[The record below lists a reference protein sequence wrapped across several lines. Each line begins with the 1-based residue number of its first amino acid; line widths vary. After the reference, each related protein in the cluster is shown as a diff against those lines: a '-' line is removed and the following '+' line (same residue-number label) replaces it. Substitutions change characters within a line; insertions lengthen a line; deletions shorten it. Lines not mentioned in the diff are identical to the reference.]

1 MPKNMP
7 ETTRIEYSNEENTRS
22 YSEKISDLRRNDK
35 NINDNVKLR
44 DQYFKIIEDT
54 GYSKNRNEEYLDIQ
68 VPFSA
73 LENRKLEENMSP
85 EDRAILQQERR
96 NDPTI
101 DDIYEDEELANYQY
115 HENIKD
121 DFEDIL
127 SSIDKDSEEYQ
138 DIEKVENLITKLTN
152 SDSIEL
158 YEFDD
163 FDITLDNPNLDE
175 NVYLQFKGE
184 NNNYVIDYQN
194 FVEKNDERLKTDD
207 YKEMKNIENNNESTN
222 SIGSITKNNKLE
234 IEYDE
239 YKDKAINIVE
249 NFPEDIHKIERELE
263 NYDFAS
269 EKYYEYLKDKY
280 TDFNQYLKDN
290 NISNPYEKYS
300 EDLIKNTKAY
310 SDIRLKMEE
319 IDDEHFSQH
328 GEHLSNYIYDDEEIK
343 STSQNLQK
351 LKSVELEKNVISLLP
366 KDQQENNYRETLSR
380 LDKNKST
387 LKEDLK
393 SYMSNIK
400 IDNAINSVKHHF
412 ENIKV
417 KAEDIHKT
425 FKDLGSWN
433 TENKYVKNIN
443 DVVDKI
449 KNLSQKNENKIDL
462 NDPELL
468 KKLETKFKE
477 SNDYINKIENINLQ
491 DQKLKD
497 NHLNYLSNSLE
508 ISNPTLA
515 KETNTITESLS
526 DLSKEDKLNLYNHS
540 KDIESITHDLNFHK
554 PEDIKTIVETHK
566 LTNAIE
572 KDLGKSTV
580 DESRKDYLVSN
591 VKKPAINES
600 FSDNPKLKSYMNNS
614 NDFIQNTSRSDLK
627 KYQERGNVEI
637 NKINDNKKANTLK
650 NNDLLQRYNKQEVK
664 QNTNNTS
671 LAEENT
677 NEKQQQ
683 TKKQGI
689 QIR

>member
-1 MPKNMP
+1 MARENESVNPFNNPDLEDTINQHM
-7 ETTRIEYSNEENTRS
+7 ETSIHNKLMEYSQDKVYKDVREYKDTLNNE
-22 YSEKISDLRRNDK
+22 IK
-35 NINDNVKLR
+35 NIDE
-44 DQYFKIIEDT
+44 YI
-54 GYSKNRNEEYLDIQ
+54 KNN
-68 VPFSA
+68 S
-73 LENRKLEENMSP
+73 N
-85 EDRAILQQERR
+85 
-96 NDPTI
+96 
-101 DDIYEDEELANYQY
+101 
-115 HENIKD
+115 NI
-121 DFEDIL
+121 
-127 SSIDKDSEEYQ
+127 IDKYNFQEGFNSRTGKEETYNTLLDEYRTNKVR
-138 DIEKVENLITKLTN
+138 DIKNE
-152 SDSIEL
+152 
-158 YEFDD
+158 
-163 FDITLDNPNLDE
+163 LDE
-175 NVYLQFKGE
+175 NTSFSTLNEMQKSDNINMHKSETE
-184 NNNYVIDYQN
+184 NDLKEYPIIKDNLNSFEQNLDDVVQESKSNLKDVKFEISEDRNTYNITTINTKNKESNHTFEFNNIA
-194 FVEKNDERLKTDD
+194 D
-207 YKEMKNIENNNESTN
+207 YKEMKNIE
-222 SIGSITKNNKLE
+222 NNKLE

-239 YKDKAINIVE
+239 YKDKAINIVK
-249 NFPEDIHKIERELE
+249 NSSEDVHKIERELE
-263 NYDFAS
+263 HYDFAS
-269 EKYYEYLKDKY
+269 EKYNEYLKDKY

-300 EDLIKNTKAY
+300 DDLIKNTKAY
-310 SDIRLKMEE
+310 SDIRLKMQE
-319 IDDEHFSQH
+319 IDDEHFYKH
-328 GEHLSNYIYDDEEIK
+328 RKHVSNYIDYGEEIK
-343 STSQNLQK
+343 STPQNLQK
-351 LKSVELEKNVISLLP
+351 LKSVELEKNVIGLLP
-366 KDQQENNYRETLSR
+366 KDQQEDNYRETLSR

-387 LKEDLK
+387 LKDDLK
-393 SYMSNIK
+393 SYMNNTRIE
-400 IDNAINSVKHHF
+400 NAINSVKQNF

-417 KAEDIHKT
+417 KAEDIHQN

-433 TENKYVKNIN
+433 TENKYIKNIN
-443 DVVDKI
+443 DVVDKV

-477 SNDYINKIENINLQ
+477 SNDYINKIDNINLQ

-508 ISNPTLA
+508 ISSPDLA

-540 KDIESITHDLNFHK
+540 KDIESITHDSNFHK

-591 VKKPAINES
+591 IKKPAINEN

-614 NDFIQNTSRSDLK
+614 NDFIQNTSKNDLK

-671 LAEENT
+671 LAEENI

>member
-1 MPKNMP
+1 MARENESINPFNNPDLEDTINQHM
-7 ETTRIEYSNEENTRS
+7 ETSIHNKLMEYSQDKLYKDIREYKATLNNE
-22 YSEKISDLRRNDK
+22 IK
-35 NINDNVKLR
+35 NIDEYIKN
-44 DQYFKIIEDT
+44 
-54 GYSKNRNEEYLDIQ
+54 NRN
-68 VPFSA
+68 
-73 LENRKLEENMSP
+73 
-85 EDRAILQQERR
+85 
-96 NDPTI
+96 
-101 DDIYEDEELANYQY
+101 
-115 HENIKD
+115 NI
-121 DFEDIL
+121 
-127 SSIDKDSEEYQ
+127 IDKYNFQEGFNNRTGKEETYNTLLDEYRINKVR
-138 DIEKVENLITKLTN
+138 DIKNE
-152 SDSIEL
+152 
-158 YEFDD
+158 
-163 FDITLDNPNLDE
+163 LDE
-175 NVYLQFKGE
+175 NTSLSTLNEMQKSDNINMHKSETE
-184 NNNYVIDYQN
+184 NDLKEYPIIKDNLNSFEQNLDDVVQESKSNLKDVKFEISEDRKTYNITTINTKNKESNHTFEFNNIA
-194 FVEKNDERLKTDD
+194 D
-207 YKEMKNIENNNESTN
+207 YKEMKNIE
-222 SIGSITKNNKLE
+222 NNKLE

-239 YKDKAINIVE
+239 YKDKAVNIVK
-249 NFPEDIHKIERELE
+249 NSSEDIHKIERELE

-269 EKYYEYLKDKY
+269 EKYNEYLKDKY

-328 GEHLSNYIYDDEEIK
+328 GKHVSNYIDYGEEIK

-351 LKSVELEKNVISLLP
+351 LKSVELEKNVIGLLP

-393 SYMSNIK
+393 SYMSNTK

-417 KAEDIHKT
+417 KAEDIHQN

-540 KDIESITHDLNFHK
+540 KDIESITHDSNFHK

-591 VKKPAINES
+591 VKKPAINEN

-614 NDFIQNTSRSDLK
+614 NDFIQNTSKNDLK

-671 LAEENT
+671 IAEENI

>member
-1 MPKNMP
+1 MARENESINPFNNPDLEDTINQHM
-7 ETTRIEYSNEENTRS
+7 ETSIHNKLMEYSKDKLYKDIREYKATLNNE
-22 YSEKISDLRRNDK
+22 IK
-35 NINDNVKLR
+35 NIDEYIKN
-44 DQYFKIIEDT
+44 
-54 GYSKNRNEEYLDIQ
+54 NRN
-68 VPFSA
+68 
-73 LENRKLEENMSP
+73 
-85 EDRAILQQERR
+85 
-96 NDPTI
+96 
-101 DDIYEDEELANYQY
+101 
-115 HENIKD
+115 NI
-121 DFEDIL
+121 
-127 SSIDKDSEEYQ
+127 IDKYNFQEGFNNRTGKEETYNTLLDEYRINKIR
-138 DIEKVENLITKLTN
+138 DIKNE
-152 SDSIEL
+152 
-158 YEFDD
+158 
-163 FDITLDNPNLDE
+163 LDE
-175 NVYLQFKGE
+175 NTSFSTLNEMQKSDNINMHKSETE
-184 NNNYVIDYQN
+184 NDLKEHPIIKDNLKSFEQNLNDVVQESKSNLKDIKFEISEDRNIYDITTVNTKNKESNHTFEFNNIA
-194 FVEKNDERLKTDD
+194 D
-207 YKEMKNIENNNESTN
+207 YKEMKNIE
-222 SIGSITKNNKLE
+222 NNKLE

-239 YKDKAINIVE
+239 YKGKATNIVE
-249 NFPEDIHKIERELE
+249 KFSEDIHKIERELE

-269 EKYYEYLKDKY
+269 EKYNEYLNDKY

-300 EDLIKNTKAY
+300 DDLIKNTKAY

-319 IDDEHFSQH
+319 IDDEHFYQH
-328 GEHLSNYIYDDEEIK
+328 GKHVSNYIDYGEEIK
-343 STSQNLQK
+343 STPQNLQK
-351 LKSVELEKNVISLLP
+351 LKSVELEKNVIGLLP
-366 KDQQENNYRETLSR
+366 KDQQEDNYRETLSR

-387 LKEDLK
+387 LKDDLK
-393 SYMSNIK
+393 SYMNNTRIE
-400 IDNAINSVKHHF
+400 NAINSVKQNF

-417 KAEDIHKT
+417 KAEDIHQN

-443 DVVDKI
+443 DVVDKV

-477 SNDYINKIENINLQ
+477 SNDYINKIDNINLQ

-508 ISNPTLA
+508 ISSPDLA

-540 KDIESITHDLNFHK
+540 KDIESITHDSNFHK

-591 VKKPAINES
+591 IKKPAINEN

-671 LAEENT
+671 LAEENI